1 MRMPACPRNLAAVT
15 VLLALTS
22 VASTSCTGPTDSGP
36 PRVTV
41 SPIRF
46 DDPPPVAP
54 RRDRAVVH
62 RLEAVGLMRV
72 DVETVGHVALRDGY
86 LENASYNQAETFA
99 LAAVKTCDRIHDGSR
114 WQTEVDHAVSAG
126 ATHQQAADMVR
137 YLRVG
142 FCPLLSKSGG

>member
-1 MRMPACPRNLAAVT
+1 MPVAVLLLAAV
-15 VLLALTS
+15 
-22 VASTSCTGPTDSGP
+22 STSCTGPTDAAP
-36 PRVTV
+36 PRVRV
-41 SPIRF
+41 HPIRF

-72 DVETVGHVALRDGY
+72 DVETVGHVALRDGF

-99 LAAVKTCDRIHDGSR
+99 LAAVKTCDQIHGGSD
-114 WQTEVDHAVSAG
+114 WQAEVDHAISAG
-126 ATHQQAADMVR
+126 ATHQEAADMVR

-142 FCPLLSKSGG
+142 FCPLLR